1 MAIYS
6 DFCQYIRN
14 SLFSEDLKGE
24 FVSFIIDDEFISDA
38 CKCLHTDNSGLYRSV
53 RQFMYGNLSS
63 VFPNKPCLS
72 FGVVVVQLFTAYLR
86 GGDEMDNS
94 GYRSALADLLNIE
107 LVDLEKWFASYQ
119 DSLWASFY
127 AWCKKNDYR
136 INHQVKKSERSWR
149 YVRYITSSTKNTLN
163 QNDLKSFGY
172 DFYIHGLLPH
182 ESMTE
187 VDFWRVIGSKE
198 KLLDR
203 IWHTMRSQRILND
216 PDSNAFS
223 QIYTYYSYR
232 WNGVYQGP
240 EKLYTPRVVLSIK
253 FRLFL
258 SREEERL
265 DIRNENFDRVDQI
278 NLQDLIKEKLQP
290 YWHEKHKDMIVF
302 QPNDNYQDYWEETR
316 YIDNSDIGLVL
327 IPNYCYGFFLHEMIA
342 TYQNYKLVSIK
353 KSHSTRQFF
362 ASEKKP
368 FQLEGGL
375 KIGLRRYLKGG
386 EPMLRILKQTKFWI
400 DSNLYVEEEP
410 SLYDLDLLEGKHTI
424 KFMGY
429 NPITVYIQGVIDD
442 DVQEWSPAYKK
453 WYIQSDL
460 DCFTIE
466 SRHTSEDKNTFV
478 GIDFQHVQPHTLAQT
493 KPILER
499 WIMAHHNMI
508 EQGETNPIIKQLK
521 VIKFK

>member
-24 FVSFIIDDEFISDA
+24 FVSFVIDDEFINDA
-38 CKCLHTDNSGLYRSV
+38 CKSLHTDNSGLFRSV
-53 RQFMYGNLSS
+53 SQFMFGNLSS
-63 VFPNKPCLS
+63 VFQNTPCLC

-107 LVDLEKWFASYQ
+107 LIDLEKWFANYQ
-119 DSLWASFY
+119 EFLWTSFY
-127 AWCKKNDYR
+127 NWCEKNDYR
-136 INHQVKKSERSWR
+136 IIQVEKSRGTWR
-149 YVRYITSSTKNTLN
+149 YVRYIISNTKNTLN

-182 ESMTE
+182 ESLTE
-187 VDFWRVIGSKE
+187 VDFWRVIGDKE
-198 KLLDR
+198 KLLYR
-203 IWHTMRSQRILND
+203 NWHTMRSQRILND
-216 PDSNAFS
+216 SDSNAFS

-232 WNGVYQGP
+232 WNGEYQVP
-240 EKLYTPRVVLSIK
+240 EENNGSRVVPAFK

-258 SREEERL
+258 SREKERL

-278 NLQDLIKEKLQP
+278 NLQDLIKEKLQL

-327 IPNYCYGFFLHEMIA
+327 IPNSCYGLFLHEVIT

-375 KIGLRRYLKGG
+375 KIGLRCYLKDG
-386 EPMLRILKQTKFWI
+386 EPMLRIFKSTKFWI
-400 DSNLYVEEEP
+400 NSNSYEKEEA
-410 SLYDLDLLEGKHTI
+410 SLIKLNFPEGKNTI

-429 NPITVYIQGVIDD
+429 NPITVYIQGGRNNDLK
-442 DVQEWSPAYKK
+442 EWSPTYKK
-453 WYIQSDL
+453 WYIQSNL
-460 DCFTIE
+460 DCFAIE
-466 SRHTSEDKNTFV
+466 PRHTGEDTNTFV
-478 GIDFQHVQPHTLAQT
+478 GMDFQHVQLQTLTQT

-499 WIMAHHNMI
+499 WIMAHHNKI
-508 EQGETNPIIKQLK
+508 EQGETNPIIKQLQM
-521 VIKFK
+521 IKFI